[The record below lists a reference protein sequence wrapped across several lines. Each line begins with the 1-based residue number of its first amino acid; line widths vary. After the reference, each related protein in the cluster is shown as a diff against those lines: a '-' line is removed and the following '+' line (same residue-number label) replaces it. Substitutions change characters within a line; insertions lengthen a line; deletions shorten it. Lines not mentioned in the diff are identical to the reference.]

1 MPRGRPKLTERDK
14 LNRKLERLQKEIERI
29 RTELVNQFPGETIE
43 TKKEDRPFIEKG
55 V

>member
-14 LNRKLERLQKEIERI
+14 LNRKMERLQQEIELI
-29 RTELVNQFPGETIE
+29 KSKLAIVSTIE
-43 TKKEDRPFIEKG
+43 VLKENKEDRPFIEKG